1 MQARMKNPGLVLP
14 EVLQALLG
22 LGKLVAKTGLP
33 NKTIELVNMRAS
45 QINGCS
51 FCLDMH
57 GRDAKKAGET
67 DERLFTIAGW
77 REAPFFTEAERA
89 ALALTEAVTRISDR
103 EDPVPDAVWNEAKRH
118 YDEAQLSALLVT
130 IAKINVWNRF
140 NVAMRQVAGAW
151 PK

>member
-1 MQARMKNPGLVLP
+1 MQARMKSPALVLP
-14 EVLQALLG
+14 EVLQALQG
-22 LGKLVAKTGLP
+22 IAKSVAKTGLP
-33 NKTIELVNMRAS
+33 MRTIELVNMRAS

-51 FCLDMH
+51 LCLDMH

-103 EDPVPDAVWNEAKRH
+103 EDPVPDQVWNDAKRH
-118 YDEAQLSALLVT
+118 YNEAQLSALIVA
-130 IAKINVWNRF
+130 IAKINVWNRL
-140 NVAMRQVAGAW
+140 NVATRQVAGAW
-151 PK
+151 GK

>member
-1 MQARMKNPGLVLP
+1 MKNPALVLP

-140 NVAMRQVAGAW
+140 NVATRQVAGAW